1 MQKPPDG
8 KIVAQ
13 VLYASRLHRDM
24 AKQDYLA
31 EFYARFD
38 AAEIEKCDQGHKDY
52 SENSCE

>member
-1 MQKPPDG
+1 
-8 KIVAQ
+8 
-13 VLYASRLHRDM
+13 M